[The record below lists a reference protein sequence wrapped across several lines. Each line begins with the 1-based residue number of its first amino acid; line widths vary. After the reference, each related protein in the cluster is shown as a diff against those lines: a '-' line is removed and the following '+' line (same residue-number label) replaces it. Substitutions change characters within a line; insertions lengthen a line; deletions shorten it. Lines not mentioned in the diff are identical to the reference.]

1 VELLILYLIKNLNGK
16 EKKGKKWKIKKRWNK
31 IKKMNNKEK
40 YKEKRKSEQHN
51 KKLVKEI
58 EINVMIFHMIK
69 EKNNKIK
76 IYNN

>member
-1 VELLILYLIKNLNGK
+1 
-16 EKKGKKWKIKKRWNK
+16 
-31 IKKMNNKEK
+31 MNNKEK

-51 KKLVKEI
+51 KNLVKEI